1 MRTFPFPPGMDW
13 GKLGFTLYSNSLS
26 YREVLEQNP
35 QWTVTE
41 LPPIGAVLKV
51 SAPTQTARL
60 LGSPLSF
67 GAPSALTTNA
77 IYPFDT
83 VDDYL
88 SSLNQ
93 YSSASLKSVE
103 KTNGLT
109 MVSTPAIT
117 GIQG

>member
-41 LPPIGAVLKV
+41 LPPIGAILETTGRVE
-51 SAPTQTARL
+51 TGRL
-60 LGSPLSF
+60 QGTPLSF
-67 GAPSALTTNA
+67 GANSTGVAEA

-83 VDDYL
+83 VDSYL
-88 SSLNQ
+88 LSLNN
-93 YSSASLKSVE
+93 YSAASLRSVE
-103 KTNGLT
+103 KVNGLT

-117 GIQG
+117 GVEG